1 MKRERARAGRHWRPS
16 ASAMEAAAAS
26 SEALVSTTSSSSD
39 REARAEALSLFDCGV
54 SCCCCCATLPFSTAC
69 AHALT
74 TFFAAASL
82 LTPPACRAPLQVCLD
97 TASEP
102 VITFCGHLYCWGC
115 LYLWMKARADSGA
128 LCPLCKVPISED
140 CIIPVYG
147 RGRSCRSSTSAA
159 SGSPTGACSDRSPQ
173 RSFPPPRPRPMRG
186 HALSSGHAVGGDSGG
201 TAAEPGSPAAAAA
214 VSASVSGI
222 NAADAANDS
231 SGAHGTHALSRLLTS
246 LISQPAAFPSSSVAQ
261 DAVVGA
267 LSPEQVQQAFLSRLL
282 LLLGSFVILCL
293 LLI

>member
-1 MKRERARAGRHWRPS
+1 
-16 ASAMEAAAAS
+16 MEAAAS

-128 LCPLCKVPISED
+128 LCPLTSQTEKKTEEAPED
-140 CIIPVYG
+140 
-147 RGRSCRSSTSAA
+147 
-159 SGSPTGACSDRSPQ
+159 
-173 RSFPPPRPRPMRG
+173 
-186 HALSSGHAVGGDSGG
+186 
-201 TAAEPGSPAAAAA
+201 
-214 VSASVSGI
+214 
-222 NAADAANDS
+222 ADAA
-231 SGAHGTHALSRLLTS
+231 HLESRERAIL
-246 LISQPAAFPSSSVAQ
+246 SSSRVRARRAQ
-261 DAVVGA
+261 AAA
-267 LSPEQVQQAFLSRLL
+267 LLQLD
-282 LLLGSFVILCL
+282 
-293 LLI
+293 